1 MIFFFCERATEKSVA
16 LSFLR
21 QNRREKNILFYEE
34 ERVRPKRTIP
44 LYFLEEI
51 LCWRTD
57 LRPT

>member
-1 MIFFFCERATEKSVA
+1 MARATEKSVA

-57 LRPT
+57 LRLTW

>member
-1 MIFFFCERATEKSVA
+1 MIHGESYREICGSFFF
-16 LSFLR
+16 LH

-34 ERVRPKRTIP
+34 ERVRPKRAIP

-57 LRPT
+57 LRPTW

>member
-1 MIFFFCERATEKSVA
+1 MIFFERATEKSVA
-16 LSFLR
+16 LYFCVK
-21 QNRREKNILFYEE
+21 NRREKNILFYEE

-57 LRPT
+57 LRPTW

>member
-1 MIFFFCERATEKSVA
+1 MIHGKSYREICG
-16 LSFLR
+16 SFFLR

-57 LRPT
+57 LRPTW

>member
-1 MIFFFCERATEKSVA
+1 MIHGESYREICGSFFFVP
-16 LSFLR
+16 
-21 QNRREKNILFYEE
+21 NRREKNILFYEE

-57 LRPT
+57 LRPTW